1 MSETSETPLI
11 TTIIP
16 TYRRPKMLRRAIKS
30 VLNQSYPNFQVCV
43 YDDASG
49 DETASVV
56 AELSKLDSRVKYY
69 CHPKNIGGNNNYIYG
84 MEHVETPFFS
94 FLSDDDILLPEFYQ
108 IAMDNFAEFPDAMF
122 FAGTTIPM
130 SNGGEIVNV
139 PFPSS
144 WQRYGYYKP
153 PEGMLEMLGK
163 EYGRHLL
170 WNSILFRTEIIKNLG
185 VIDRDTFPPS
195 DSDFI
200 LRVAAHCPIVVS
212 KEPCAIFVGHPS
224 SFSDEVNQLAVYLG
238 WLKIIRNLREDE
250 GIQLDVRIQAEEMLT
265 EQLKQWLFRF
275 GLGAVIKK
283 KFEDAYDL
291 VDVLRD
297 YYHLKTK
304 STVLYTTAKS
314 CEYFPP
320 AYYLLVYLNKI
331 RVFFIQRKFQH
342 LLGKQFGD
350 YAQLLEL

>member
-1 MSETSETPLI
+1 MSKSSETPLI

-56 AELSKLDSRVKYY
+56 AELSKLDPRLKYH
-69 CHPKNIGGNNNYIYG
+69 CHPENIGAINNYIYG
-84 MEHVETPFFS
+84 MEHVETLFFS

-108 IAMDNFAEFPDAMF
+108 IAMDDFAKFPDAMF

-185 VIDRDTFPPS
+185 VIDRETFPPS

-212 KEPCAIFVGHPS
+212 KKPCAIFVGHHS
-224 SFSDEVNQLAVYLG
+224 SLSDGVSQLSVYHG
-238 WLKIIRNLREDE
+238 WLKIIRKLREDE
-250 GIQLDVRIQAEEMLT
+250 RIQLDVRIQVEEMLT
-265 EQLKQWLFRF
+265 EQLKERLFWF
-275 GLGAVIKK
+275 GIATIIRKN
-283 KFEDAYDL
+283 FEDAYKMA
-291 VDVLRD
+291 DVLCD
-297 YYHLKTK
+297 HYHLKRK

-314 CEYFPP
+314 CELFPP

-342 LLGKQFGD
+342 LIGKQFEK